1 MPLLYADDVSEPG
14 IRRRSPQSHRH
25 GTAPD
30 GDGEASAC
38 SMHGASRRLQDAA
51 VLTCTGDAI
60 QECAATFKRAY
71 ELYRLVRSF
80 ASRALHCATAS
91 C

>member
-1 MPLLYADDVSEPG
+1 
-14 IRRRSPQSHRH
+14 
-25 GTAPD
+25 
-30 GDGEASAC
+30 
-38 SMHGASRRLQDAA
+38 MHGASRRLQDAA